1 MAVTFQNKD
10 EWSGRVYPFHTEPV
24 KRDVMGYKLSGV
36 DKDTIVPQGTPIVAN
51 MNDKTATI
59 CKHAKVTKKVSTT
72 KFIVDYVGFLAV
84 GDKIFCSGEA
94 SPTLSEISA
103 IDKATKEI
111 TLKAANTQ
119 LDAGK
124 VLVEGESVTGEGSS
138 TTVQAKAIPNR
149 IVARTQKMTENDKT
163 ISATH
168 QAIVIQNVVDYPA
181 EWLNTTAFPGSTLL
195 KGCPLILFVKQ

>member
-1 MAVTFQNKD
+1 MVTFKNAN
-10 EWSGRVYPFHTEPV
+10 EWSGRVYPFHVEPV
-24 KRDVMGYKLSGV
+24 KRDVMGYKISDIEKGV
-36 DKDTIVPQGTPIVAN
+36 IVPQGTPLTAN
-51 MNDKTATI
+51 DDDKTAVI

-103 IDKATKEI
+103 IDKTTKEI
-111 TLKAANTQ
+111 TLKAANAQ

-124 VLVEGESVTGEGSS
+124 ILVEGVTEGS
-138 TTVQAKAIPNR
+138 TVTAKSVPNR
-149 IVARTQKMTENDKT
+149 IVARTQTMTELDKT
-163 ISATH
+163 VSATH
-168 QAIVIQNVVDYPA
+168 QAVVIQNVVDYPA